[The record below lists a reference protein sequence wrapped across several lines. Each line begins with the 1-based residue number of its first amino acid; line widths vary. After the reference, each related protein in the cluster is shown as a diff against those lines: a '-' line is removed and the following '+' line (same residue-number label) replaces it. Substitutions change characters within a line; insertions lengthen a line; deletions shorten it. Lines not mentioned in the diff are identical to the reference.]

1 MADKEE
7 EASGA
12 PIAADRRLKLQTNY
26 GQAVMWSKGFLA
38 DETKA
43 AFGRAA
49 ELATQTGSNAERS
62 AVFHALWV
70 RSFMRAEM
78 SSARASAESFLRQA
92 ETDGLK
98 TEDAVAHQALGLTC
112 LYLGEL
118 ALAQSHLEEV
128 LAVHLAQRDTDAHR
142 MFGNTI
148 TVISA
153 TAFLAIAAWVS
164 GGILRARH
172 LIDQAVRRA
181 HESHHVATI
190 AQTHLCRTILEAC
203 RSDAGATLRAAE
215 ALLKVGKEH
224 NMTLHTTFGEIFASW
239 ARGCIFDAE
248 GGVSELLQRLGLY
261 LAQGYKTA
269 APLFHGM
276 LAELEAMTGR
286 FDDALASVEAGLA
299 LAKETGER
307 WTDPFLFR
315 CKGGILLQR
324 DPANPTPAEERA
336 SAIA

>member
-1 MADKEE
+1 
-7 EASGA
+7 
-12 PIAADRRLKLQTNY
+12 
-26 GQAVMWSKGFLA
+26 
-38 DETKA
+38 
-43 AFGRAA
+43 
-49 ELATQTGSNAERS
+49 
-62 AVFHALWV
+62 
-70 RSFMRAEM
+70 MRAEM

-98 TEDAVAHQALGLTC
+98 TEDAVAHLALGLTC

-128 LAVHLAQRDTDAHR
+128 LADHLAQRDTDAHR

-153 TAFLAIAAWVS
+153 AAFLAIAAWVS
-164 GGILRARH
+164 GGVARARH

-203 RSDAGATLRAAE
+203 RGDAGATLRAAE

-224 NMTLHTTFGEIFASW
+224 NMTLHTVFGEIFASW

-261 LAQGYKTA
+261 LARGNKATV
-269 APLFHGM
+269 PLCHGM

-307 WTDPFLFR
+307 WTDPLLFR

-324 DPANPTPAEERA
+324 DPANPTPAEEAFRA
-336 SAIA
+336 AIAVAQQQGSLSFGLRAAISLAKLYQSTSRMAEAQAVLATALEGFSPTPEMPEIAKAQTLLAVLA